1 MTFALYGTSK
11 AFMTKLGELFE
22 EEFGVEKRIDGVQK
36 SKMVLYTL
44 RFSAGYN
51 RKKFIDQLY
60 NKLYFSK
67 HFFLE
72 RKQSKMLNYLL
83 FKYRDNSED
92 CERLLNIIERSR

>member
-1 MTFALYGTSK
+1 
-11 AFMTKLGELFE
+11 
-22 EEFGVEKRIDGVQK
+22 
-36 SKMVLYTL
+36 MVLYTL

-60 NKLYFSK
+60 NKLYSNK

-92 CERLLNIIERSR
+92 CERLQSIVERRK